1 MKVKDLCKQYNYNV
15 AQFEQYIRTHNI
27 RFKDSMSGMTIEDA
41 EVPQILAWYNNELI
55 RLQQDAQAA
64 IIEEQRK
71 KKALAE
77 MLITS
82 GFNFDGYKI
91 KKYSGYISGDD
102 CVTIPRNNFWGST
115 SVDKNL
121 CGALV
126 KIRRQAIKELKEAAY
141 SLGCNAVI
149 GVDFDYLTIDPQHSA
164 ALNAQITVYEPY
176 VICVTANGNAV
187 VIEKDE
193 VVMSQPKLT
202 TIVPPTQTN
211 IQETQVC
218 PSCGVSLDKSAKF
231 CFKCGAKL
239 TS

>member
-1 MKVKDLCKQYNYNV
+1 MKAKDLCKQQNFDL
-15 AQFEQYIRTHNI
+15 AHFEKYIRSHEIKYKDGLAGITFDDADVPNI
-27 RFKDSMSGMTIEDA
+27 IY
-41 EVPQILAWYNNELI
+41 WYKNELK
-55 RLQQDAQAA
+55 RLQEEAQSARE
-64 IIEEQRK
+64 EEQRK

-102 CVTIPRNNFWGST
+102 CVTIPRNNFWGT
-115 SVDKNL
+115 TTVDKNL

-149 GVDFDYLTIDPQHSA
+149 GVDFDYLTIDPQHASG
-164 ALNAQITVYEPY
+164 LNAQITVYEPY

-187 VIEKDE
+187 IIEKDE
-193 VVMSQPKLT
+193 IAVPQTLEKPVVSMP
-202 TIVPPTQTN
+202 QTN
-211 IQETQVC
+211 IQESKNC
-218 PSCGVSLDKSAKF
+218 PCCGTSVKSDATF
-231 CFKCGAKL
+231 CFQCGSKL
-239 TS
+239 NP